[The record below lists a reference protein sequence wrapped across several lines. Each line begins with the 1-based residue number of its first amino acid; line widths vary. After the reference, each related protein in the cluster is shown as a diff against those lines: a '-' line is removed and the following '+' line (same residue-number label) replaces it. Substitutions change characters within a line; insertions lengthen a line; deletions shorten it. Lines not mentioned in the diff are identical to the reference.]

1 MRWKET
7 IMKQLLLEVAHEQAA
22 WFEEHL
28 AMFDITGLE
37 IENDQDPVYTQS
49 NWYRD
54 EAYVPPKQAAAYIKI
69 YADDDVL
76 EDIRQSVQ
84 DEVISSYYIDVVDE
98 NWNAKWIASFRGFPI
113 GESLYVQPVHDEPHP
128 SRINLMIQ
136 AGMAFGTGTHETTLG
151 CLEALERYLQPGDEV
166 IDVGSGSGILSI
178 AAAKLG
184 ARHVTAVEI
193 DQAALGNAA
202 ENRLLNQVEDQI
214 TQLSGDL
221 VSTLNEDC
229 QLMVANI
236 LPEVLVRLAPD
247 AKRLIRPGGI
257 LILSGILNERV
268 EALTNHYQEG
278 FRLIE
283 TITRGDWNTLIFRRY
298 DA

>member
-7 IMKQLLLEVAHEQAA
+7 IMKQLLLEVTHDRAA

-54 EAYVPPKQAAAYIKI
+54 EAYVPLKKTSAFIKV
-69 YADDDVL
+69 YGDDVVL
-76 EDIRQSVQ
+76 EDIRHAVQ
-84 DEVISSYYIDVVDE
+84 AQVLSSRYLDVVEE
-98 NWNAKWIASFRGFPI
+98 NWNAKWIESFRGFPV
-113 GESLYVQPVHDEPHP
+113 GESLYVQPVHDKPHP
-128 SRINLMIQ
+128 SRINLIIQ

-151 CLEALERYLQPGDEV
+151 CLESLERYLQPGDEV

-184 ARHVTAVEI
+184 ASHVTAVEI
-193 DQAALGNAA
+193 DETALGNAA

-221 VSTLNEDC
+221 VSTITEEC
-229 QLMVANI
+229 QLLVANI

-268 EALTNHYQEG
+268 EALANHYQAG

-283 TITRGDWNTLIFRRY
+283 NITRGEWNTLIFRRY
-298 DA
+298 NA